1 MLPRKKGIC
10 FDAGPPQVKTGS
22 SGGSAL
28 REARKRGGIILSRR
42 YMLDTNTASYI
53 IKGHP
58 PEVRRRLEALPMS
71 SIVMSVVTQAE
82 LLYGLAR
89 KSHPANLA
97 RVMRELALRVQVLP
111 WDSKA
116 AEVYGNLRALC
127 AARGIVLGALD
138 MMIAAHA
145 VAAKATL
152 VTHDKAFSLVSGEG
166 LVIEDWIK

>member
-1 MLPRKKGIC
+1 
-10 FDAGPPQVKTGS
+10 
-22 SGGSAL
+22 
-28 REARKRGGIILSRR
+28 
-42 YMLDTNTASYI
+42 MLDTNTASYI

-58 PEVRRRLEALPMS
+58 PEVRQRLEALPMS

-89 KSHPANLA
+89 KGYPASLA

-116 AEVYGNLRALC
+116 AEVYGNLRASC
-127 AARGIVLGALD
+127 TARGVVLGALD

-152 VTHDKAFSLVSGEG
+152 VTHDKAFSLVPDGV
-166 LVIEDWIK
+166 LAVEDWAE